1 MRRWLAALAM
11 MLAPLPVLAHPHVLI
26 DSHMVVIFEA
36 GRITGLQMG
45 WKFDPVYSS
54 SLVQDYDKDKSGSL
68 SAKEIADMEREA
80 FQDTQPYSY
89 FTYAKVDDKPV
100 QWPRAEGFTVMVVQ
114 DSLLYGFRLRLPEP
128 VDPRKQTFSLSTYE
142 ETYYIDID
150 FANETAVRL
159 IGDGS
164 DGCRAIMSPDS
175 DNKLYGGIV
184 VPNKVEITCA
194 P

>member
-1 MRRWLAALAM
+1 MPRWLAALAM
-11 MLAPLPVLAHPHVLI
+11 MLAPLPALAHPHVLI
-26 DSHMVVIFEA
+26 DSHVVVIFEA

-89 FTYAKVDDKPV
+89 FTYAKVDEKPV

-128 VDPRKQTFSLSTYE
+128 VDPRRQAFSLSTYE

>member
-11 MLAPLPVLAHPHVLI
+11 MLAPLPALAHPHVLI
-26 DSHMVVIFEA
+26 DSHVVVIFEA

-89 FTYAKVDDKPV
+89 FTYAKVDEKPV

-128 VDPRKQTFSLSTYE
+128 VDPRRQAFSLSTYE